1 MKARKTKDRILDTSI
16 RLFNER
22 KASNVSTVQIS
33 TEMGISP
40 GNLYYY
46 YDNKEEVIRYIWTER
61 MKSEAEALVE
71 KYAEIRSAADFIE
84 CIREALKHCLKY
96 RFFYTE
102 LTTLFANDNMLIDMY
117 RDLKDRIRAAAVE
130 MHKALVREDMVPEL
144 DREDIE
150 AAADNGVALL
160 VGLVMYCDVM
170 AVEGQSMEVS
180 ASKALIRMVRYM
192 IMMKRFGSAMSA
204 ELEKELERMPAS
216 V

>member
-33 TEMGISP
+33 AEMGISP

-46 YDNKEEVIRYIWTER
+46 YDNKEEVIRCIWTER

-71 KYAEIRSAADFIE
+71 KYAEVRSAADFIE

-102 LTTLFANDNMLIDMY
+102 PVSYTHL
-117 RDLKDRIRAAAVE
+117 R
-130 MHKALVREDMVPEL
+130 RETSESK
-144 DREDIE
+144 RS
-150 AAADNGVALL
+150 AADILQKK
-160 VGLVMYCDVM
+160 D
-170 AVEGQSMEVS
+170 S
-180 ASKALIRMVRYM
+180 AI
-192 IMMKRFGSAMSA
+192 
-204 ELEKELERMPAS
+204 
-216 V
+216 